1 MLWDHLASIIRGV
14 AQGQLGDHSVLIPKP
29 QFLIS
34 QVRMMAVSTLWGSSV
49 AGGYTGSYT
58 LSFMISD
65 SYLVSFSTHC
75 VLVAQSCPTLYNPMD
90 CSPPGSSVLGTFQ
103 ARILEWVANP
113 FSRELS
119 SLFIPNHRGGKNV
132 GIDEVSKGRSFIL

>member
-1 MLWDHLASIIRGV
+1 M
-14 AQGQLGDHSVLIPKP
+14 VLIPKAR
-29 QFLIS
+29 FLTS
-34 QVRMMAVSTLWGSSV
+34 EVRMMAVPTLWGSSV

-65 SYLVSFSTHC
+65 SYLVSFNTHC
-75 VLVAQSCPTLYNPMD
+75 VLVAQSCLTLYSLMD
-90 CSPPGSSVLGTFQ
+90 CSPPGSSVPGTFQ

-113 FSRELS
+113 FSKEL

-132 GIDEVSKGRSFIL
+132 GTDEVSKGRSFIL